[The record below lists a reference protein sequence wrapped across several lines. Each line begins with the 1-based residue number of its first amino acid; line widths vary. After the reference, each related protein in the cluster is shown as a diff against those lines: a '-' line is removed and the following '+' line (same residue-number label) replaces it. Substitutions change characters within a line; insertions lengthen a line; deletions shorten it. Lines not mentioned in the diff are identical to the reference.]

1 MFVKNTRPFIFT
13 FCLHER
19 MVFTKVVISY
29 KNVYV
34 HITMVSNTMPDFATM
49 IENVNV
55 EYFCHWA
62 DHISI
67 INILHEICLLCKT
80 KATPKDIQL
89 RAIAFIK
96 LRTKSC
102 PSSKSDIC
110 DVYFLLATGIL
121 QEKYFVVYFTWVCWR
136 IYWLEITVI
145 SLFGATPPM
154 SGINEIIYYLKKC
167 FWDLVC

>member
-1 MFVKNTRPFIFT
+1 MLRSLLRYYTKGFCHTLYVTLSVHTFLKVRKWKSYNVRKNTRPFIFT
-13 FCLHER
+13 FYLHER
-19 MVFTKVVISY
+19 MVFTKVVILY

-55 EYFCHWA
+55 EYFCNWA

-96 LRTKSC
+96 LRTKNI
-102 PSSKSDIC
+102 PSSKSDIWHLSGKPVRVEC
-110 DVYFLLATGIL
+110 DVYFILATGIL
-121 QEKYFVVYFTWVCWR
+121 QE
-136 IYWLEITVI
+136 
-145 SLFGATPPM
+145 
-154 SGINEIIYYLKKC
+154 
-167 FWDLVC
+167 